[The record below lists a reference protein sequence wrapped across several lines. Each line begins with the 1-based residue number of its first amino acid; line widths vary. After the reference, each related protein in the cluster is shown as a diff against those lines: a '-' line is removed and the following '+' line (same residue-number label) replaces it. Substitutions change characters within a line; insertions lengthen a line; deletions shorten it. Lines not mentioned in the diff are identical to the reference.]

1 MSTGQL
7 GHFRTL
13 GTILIQNLEWSTSES
28 MRKQPSLVFHK
39 TSTKVPL
46 DINCFPGGSMVK
58 NPSAKQEMRAPFLGR
73 ADPLE
78 EGMATH
84 AVFLPV
90 ESPGQRSLAGYRPW
104 GYKESDTTE

>member
-84 AVFLPV
+84 SSIPACRIPWT
-90 ESPGQRSLAGYRPW
+90 EEPGRLQAMGSQRVGH
-104 GYKESDTTE
+104 D